1 MKTIITTLPIYNKIE
16 KQCFE
21 RAKHATN
28 KGLFAIVCPRHRLP
42 SFQWLDDADGAAS
55 VSTVTLV
62 HHDETTTNI
71 TSYFVALPALAHDYF
86 TYSGATL
93 KYLLPT
99 GNHYLKITMN
109 NGYIYYSE
117 WFTVD
122 CVYANLVETFSN
134 TSYGTFTFAGGAIT
148 SAIQGGGDP
157 NGSAGSEAVGFPMIK
172 GETIKVIFY
181 LTKNSGQLPTVS
193 IRDKMR
199 VNPEDTIDTAATV
212 EGLNEIE
219 LTSTGNLD
227 ILVFFANTA
236 VANWLTS
243 EVIVI
248 RNYSTKYLIIDFHN
262 DCDLGDF
269 YYHGGFTQS
278 LWFESEPMETTFP
291 MEEDGMKNGEARFV
305 RSFARQE
312 KKYIARTK
320 EMPDY
325 MVEVFNRMKLHD
337 FVQLTDL
344 FGDQHYVYNLEP
356 EHEWLG
362 EDKYYA
368 RINLTFDFD
377 EAVVIAGCCN
387 DII

>member
-1 MKTIITTLPIYNKIE
+1 MRTIITTLPIYNKIE

-55 VSTVTLV
+55 VSTIILV
-62 HHDETTTNI
+62 HADATTTDI
-71 TSYFVALPALAHDYF
+71 TSYFVALPVLAHDYF

-99 GNHYLKITMN
+99 GNHYLKITMD

-122 CVYANLVETFSN
+122 CVYDSLVTDIDIDSDYDIFTHS
-134 TSYGTFTFAGGAIT
+134 GTAIT
-148 SAIQGGGDP
+148 QAV
-157 NGSAGSEAVGFPMIK
+157 NNAGSAHTDSNQFSITK
-172 GETIKVIFY
+172 GESVLFITFLTI
-181 LTKNSGQLPTVS
+181 TSGEAPGVS
-193 IRDKMR
+193 LYSSGAGLICSGIQTLSAGF
-199 VNPEDTIDTAATV
+199 NAITITATASATDALIKINN
-212 EGLNEIE
+212 G
-219 LTSTGNLD
+219 D
-227 ILVFFANTA
+227 A
-236 VANWLTS
+236 ANWGATEIITL
-243 EVIVI
+243 
-248 RNYSTKYLIIDFHN
+248 RQYSTKYLIIDFHN

-269 YYHGGFTQS
+269 YYHGGFTQT
-278 LWFESEPMETTFP
+278 LWFESEPMEMTFP
-291 MEEDGMKNGEARFV
+291 MEEDGVKNGEARFV

-325 MVEVFNRMKLHD
+325 MVDVFNRMKLHD
-337 FVQLTDL
+337 SIQLTDL

-356 EHEWLG
+356 EHEWIDN
-362 EDKYYA
+362 DKYYVHL
-368 RINLTFDFD
+368 NLTFDFD
-377 EAVVIAGCCN
+377 EVVVIAGCCN
-387 DII
+387 DIT